1 MKEEM
6 IGKQFTTRN
15 SGVCVITKYVGC
27 NEVYVKF
34 LDTGF
39 ETPTSMT
46 SLRKGSVKDKTLIH
60 GGNKEGLLVKETL
73 LNYVNTVDGCFFW
86 NDNIGSKRAGKPLKT
101 YAYTVSFKGVV
112 YRYKDVEDL
121 LKGEVHHIVASTSSP
136 EGYSIWGGMVSRCKN
151 KGYAISSMFSKYDT
165 WIVWAKQQKGYKEL
179 DLFNKPFNLD
189 SDMFSTDTKTYSED
203 TCVFIP
209 EQINQIYKTS
219 YKGVEYIG
227 IDLFEGGYRARLNM
241 FNRQVIVGKFST
253 KDEAKRAYH
262 NKRSEYLNLLLHI
275 YKGRLDD
282 RVVNYI
288 KNDIGSNIFI

>member
-1 MKEEM
+1 M
-6 IGKQFTTRN
+6 
-15 SGVCVITKYVGC
+15 
-27 NEVYVKF
+27 
-34 LDTGF
+34 
-39 ETPTSMT
+39 
-46 SLRKGSVKDKTLIH
+46 
-60 GGNKEGLLVKETL
+60 LVKENL
-73 LNYVNTVDGCFFW
+73 SNYVDNIDGCLFW

-101 YAYTVSFKGVV
+101 STHTVSFKGVV

-121 LKGEVHHIVASTSSP
+121 LNGKVHHIVASTSPP
-136 EGYSIWGGMVSRCKN
+136 ESYSVWNAMVSRCKK
-151 KGYAISSMFSKYDT
+151 KGYAISDTFSKYDT
-165 WIVWAKQQKGYKEL
+165 WIAWAKQQKGYKEL
-179 DLFNKPFNLD
+179 DLFNKHFNLD

-253 KDEAKRAYH
+253 KEEAKSAYH

-275 YKGRLDD
+275 YKGKLDY
-282 RVVNYI
+282 RVVNFI
-288 KNDIGSNIFI
+288 ENDISSKIFI